1 MPIEFLTEEQKN
13 QYGRYNTEPNEAQL
27 ARYFL
32 LDDTALTLI
41 NKRRGDYN
49 RLGFALQL
57 TTVRFL
63 GTFLP
68 DPTDVPHNVLNF
80 IAQQVDTDI
89 GNLAQYLSR
98 KVTRYSHSTEIQD
111 FYGYHEFN
119 APPWRFRLTRLLY
132 IRAWISNERPSL
144 LFDFATAWLI
154 HHKVLLPGVS
164 TLSRLISEIR
174 ERAVN
179 RLWKQLASLPTKE
192 QKEKLE
198 TLLQMPKNGRVSRF
212 DNFRKGPVTISGPAF
227 VTAVERYLE
236 LKDFGLQSL
245 DFCHIPPVR
254 LKNLARHAGV
264 ISMHKI
270 ARMPDEKRIAI
281 LVAFVKAFE
290 IMALD
295 DAIDILDL
303 LITGIAGEAKKLGQ
317 KKRLRTLKDLD
328 KSALAL
334 AAICDLIL
342 NEETKSSQLRNVIYS
357 KCSKEKLAKSIATIN
372 AIARPSSDHFHEEMV
387 EQYGKVKRFL
397 PRLLKDIT
405 VKTAPAG
412 KITLEAFDYLAELGH
427 SRKQTLDNPP
437 LEIISNPWKRLV
449 FNKDGQVTTRGY
461 TLCFLDKLQDSLRRR
476 DVFIEGSDRWGDP
489 RSKLLQDVE
498 WQANRIKVCRSL
510 GHPVQANE
518 AVSALTNKL
527 DTTYKQVSANF
538 DDNNAVK
545 LDHSG
550 KHPTLTITNLDKL
563 DEPVSLVLLRE
574 QVSDLLPKVDLTEL
588 LLEIHALTGFLDEFI
603 HVSESS
609 ARTNDLA
616 TSICAVL
623 IAEACNIGLEPLIKS
638 HIPALTRHR
647 LSWVKQ
653 NYVRA
658 ETLVKSNTR

>member
-1 MPIEFLTEEQKN
+1 
-13 QYGRYNTEPNEAQL
+13 
-27 ARYFL
+27 
-32 LDDTALTLI
+32 
-41 NKRRGDYN
+41 
-49 RLGFALQL
+49 
-57 TTVRFL
+57 
-63 GTFLP
+63 
-68 DPTDVPHNVLNF
+68 
-80 IAQQVDTDI
+80 
-89 GNLAQYLSR
+89 
-98 KVTRYSHSTEIQD
+98 
-111 FYGYHEFN
+111 
-119 APPWRFRLTRLLY
+119 
-132 IRAWISNERPSL
+132 
-144 LFDFATAWLI
+144 
-154 HHKVLLPGVS
+154 
-164 TLSRLISEIR
+164 
-174 ERAVN
+174 
-179 RLWKQLASLPTKE
+179 
-192 QKEKLE
+192 
-198 TLLQMPKNGRVSRF
+198 
-212 DNFRKGPVTISGPAF
+212 
-227 VTAVERYLE
+227 
-236 LKDFGLQSL
+236 
-245 DFCHIPPVR
+245 
-254 LKNLARHAGV
+254 
-264 ISMHKI
+264 
-270 ARMPDEKRIAI
+270 
-281 LVAFVKAFE
+281 
-290 IMALD
+290 MALD